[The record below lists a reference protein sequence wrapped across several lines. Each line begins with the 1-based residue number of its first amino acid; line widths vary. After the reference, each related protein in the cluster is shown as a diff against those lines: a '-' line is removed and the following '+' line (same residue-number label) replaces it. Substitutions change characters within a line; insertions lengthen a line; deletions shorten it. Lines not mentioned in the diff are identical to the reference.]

1 MADHGHVRSF
11 HLDGAAGKLEALL
24 NVGAEGAEYAAVV
37 AHPHPL
43 YGGTM
48 HNKVVFHAM
57 KALHAFGFPVLRFN
71 FRGVGTSAGE
81 HDYGRGEIDDVR
93 TALRW
98 MREEFH
104 LPLIF
109 AGFSF
114 GSATGIRAACP
125 DPDVEAVI
133 SLGTPINAE
142 GRLYTYALLGECTKP
157 KLFVSGDHDEFA
169 PKELLAKVVESAA
182 EPKRFVLVND
192 ADHFFAGHL
201 DEMRTAIELWVGET
215 LGAQRQ
221 APNAGQ

>member
-1 MADHGHVRSF
+1 MASHASIRSLF
-11 HLDGAAGKLEALL
+11 LNGPAGQLEALL
-24 NVGAEGAEYAAVV
+24 NLGSASAEYSAVV

-57 KALHAFGFPVLRFN
+57 KALNALGFPVLRFN

-93 TALRW
+93 TALNW
-98 MREEFH
+98 IYSEYD
-104 LPLIF
+104 LPILF

-114 GSATGIRAACP
+114 GAATGLRAACP
-125 DPDVEAVI
+125 DQRVEALI

-142 GRLYTYALLGECTKP
+142 GRLYTYALLAECTKP
-157 KLFVSGDHDEFA
+157 KLFVSGAYDQYASADA
-169 PKELLAKVVESAA
+169 LAQVVAGAA
-182 EPKRFVLVND
+182 EPKRFVLVPD

-201 DEMRTAIELWVGET
+201 DEMRVAIQTWVHDM
-215 LGAQRQ
+215 LGVGINPAK
-221 APNAGQ
+221 